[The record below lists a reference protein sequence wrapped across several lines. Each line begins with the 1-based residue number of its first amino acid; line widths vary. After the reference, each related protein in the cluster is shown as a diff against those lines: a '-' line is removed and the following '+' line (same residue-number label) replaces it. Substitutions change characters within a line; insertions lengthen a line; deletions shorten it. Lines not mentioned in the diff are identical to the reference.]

1 MNQSLVAGI
10 ILIVFGLILDG
21 KPNMIWEAAE
31 KWKSQGAKNPS
42 KAFIM
47 ISRILGG
54 VFIILGIL
62 LLAGIVK

>member
-1 MNQSLVAGI
+1 MSQSAVAGI

-21 KPNMIWEAAE
+21 KPGMIWEVAE
-31 KWKSQGAKNPS
+31 KWKSRNAESASN
-42 KAFIM
+42 AFLL

-54 VFIILGIL
+54 VFIVLGIL